1 MVQIANTTA
10 LGQNSAKPVWHQQ
23 PHCSDLHG
31 PGAVPPWNQFC
42 LILLCL
48 SAFLSFASLQYLIDE
63 LSSQGLLLSYSSKKK
78 LCDKHRIQ
86 VCHLQSLGRV
96 GLSPVL
102 VRSMCGSTCK
112 SGASRVLEHST
123 HKINLLILSKSQ
135 LSWDTSTLCVW
146 SIQHQPGH
154 TMAWSLVHG
163 WVLDT
168 ENSSS
173 AFFCCCRSE

>member
-23 PHCSDLHG
+23 PHCSDPHG
-31 PGAVPPWNQFC
+31 PGAVPHWNQFC

-48 SAFLSFASLQYLIDE
+48 CAFLSFASLQYLIDE

-78 LCDKHRIQ
+78 LCDKHRIR
-86 VCHLQSLGRV
+86 VCDLQSLGSV

-112 SGASRVLEHST
+112 SGASR
-123 HKINLLILSKSQ
+123 
-135 LSWDTSTLCVW
+135 
-146 SIQHQPGH
+146 
-154 TMAWSLVHG
+154 AWSTAPIRLTCSYWASPSSPETPLHCVSG
-163 WVLDT
+163 VPSTSQDT
-168 ENSSS
+168 PRRGHRCMAE
-173 AFFCCCRSE
+173 F